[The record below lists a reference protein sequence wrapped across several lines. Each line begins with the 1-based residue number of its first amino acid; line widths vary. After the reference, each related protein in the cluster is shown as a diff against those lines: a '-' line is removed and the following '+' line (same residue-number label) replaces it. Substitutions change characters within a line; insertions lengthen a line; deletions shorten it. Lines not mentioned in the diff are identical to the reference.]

1 MKYGP
6 HKSSL
11 FDLDA
16 NIVALLIY
24 LFSMLI
30 GFINDS
36 LSSIAWIIPLIAF
49 ILEKESSFVVFHAA
63 NSLTFYVIK
72 AILYFI
78 TVFLSFS
85 TFLTVGILDSVIA
98 RFLIMGF
105 IFILIAINFAIF
117 VITVISMIKAYN
129 YQEIRIPV
137 INKITNFI
145 INLKR

>member
-16 NIVALLIY
+16 NIAALLIY

-30 GFINDS
+30 GFISDS

-49 ILEKESSFVVFHAA
+49 IMEKESSFVVFHAA
-63 NSLTFYVIK
+63 NALTFYLIK
-72 AILYFI
+72 AILYFFTI
-78 TVFLSFS
+78 FLSFG
-85 TFLTVGILDSVIA
+85 TVLTTSVLNFDLFRIVFMA
-98 RFLIMGF
+98 LIF
-105 IFILIAINFAIF
+105 VLLVANFAIF
-117 VITVISMIKAYN
+117 IITIISMIKAYN
-129 YQEIRIPV
+129 YQEINIPV